1 MKHVLTFLLFI
12 AAWVGLMAQTVDK
25 QILLKQV
32 IERMDSIHNA
42 CYYQHAKSWMP
53 GDTLA
58 QSYHHFTREYILPQD
73 TTIGAAFIETEVT
86 DTTIVTTAYD
96 GTSLAYF
103 STADREVS
111 LNDFSTWKLPFRPV
125 SLPFMSY
132 CLSILKYVLQEE
144 QSVQSALT
152 EEAETWHLK
161 LVIEQEGQVEFFGKA
176 YIMPS
181 DPVFYKDPLSI
192 YDLWIDKQ
200 TLLPTKVRRVMS
212 HQTTEN
218 TYTVLKLNPYPAN
231 KTINIQ
237 NLIPVGYEIRRPGDK
252 ASAATPAQMLVGK
265 QAPDWTLSDAKGRSV
280 KLADLKDSV
289 VVISFTG
296 IGCGPCHASIP
307 FLNSMHGINCQ
318 VVAIESWG
326 HKPHSLQ
333 VYIQKNGITYPLLTG
348 NDDVLNAYLGN
359 SRGVPL
365 FFVIDANHIIQQ
377 VFNGFDP
384 KRSPETIK
392 KAIEKARK

>member
-32 IERMDSIHNA
+32 IERMDSIHNV

-73 TTIGAAFIETEVT
+73 TTIGAAFIKTEMP

-96 GTSLAYF
+96 GSCLASF
-103 STADREVS
+103 STADREVR

-125 SLPFMSY
+125 SPPFMSY
-132 CLSILKYVLQEE
+132 CRSILKYVLQEE
-144 QSVQSALT
+144 QGVQSILI

-181 DPVFYKDPLSI
+181 DPVFYKDPLSL

-200 TLLPTKVRRVMS
+200 TLLPTKVRREMS
-212 HQTTEN
+212 HNITER
-218 TYTVLKLNPYPAN
+218 TYTELKQNPYPTN

-252 ASAATPAQMLVGK
+252 ASAATPGQMLVGK
-265 QAPDWTLSDAKGRSV
+265 QAPDWTLSDAEGRNV

-318 VVAIESWG
+318 VVAIESWE
-326 HKPHSLQ
+326 HKTHSLQ
-333 VYIQKNGITYPLLTG
+333 VYKQKNGITYPLLLG
-348 NDDVLNAYLGN
+348 NDDVLNSYLGN

-377 VFNGFDP
+377 VFNGFDS
-384 KRSPETIK
+384 KRSPDIIK
-392 KAIEKARK
+392 QAIEKAAH